1 MSKIISALENV
12 NIFIDF
18 DSTLTKVEG
27 LDELAN
33 IAFADNPNRAQI
45 AAEIARLT
53 DAGMS
58 GEISFGES
66 LRRRVRLLN
75 ANRSHVHELADFLQ
89 TQISDSF
96 LRNAAFLREYRKQIY
111 VISGGFLEFILP
123 VTNRLGIL
131 ENHVFANNFVFDER
145 GDIIGIDEK
154 NLLANDKGKIKILQT
169 LDLRG
174 EIFVIGDGFT
184 DYELRASNSASR
196 FYAFVENVRRPNV
209 IRVADCVIE
218 SFDEFLQDV
227 SVSS

>member
-1 MSKIISALENV
+1 MLENTH
-12 NIFIDF
+12 IFIDF

-33 IAFADNPNRAQI
+33 IAFAGNPQRAEI

-53 DAGMS
+53 DLGMS
-58 GEISFGES
+58 GAISFGES

-75 ANRSHVHELADFLQ
+75 ANRNHIAELAEFLQ

-96 LRNAAFLREYRKQIY
+96 LRNAAFLRENQHRIY
-111 VISGGFLEFILP
+111 IISGGFEEFILP

-154 NLLANDKGKIKILQT
+154 NPLANDKGKIKILQT
-169 LDLRG
+169 LDLPG
-174 EIFVIGDGFT
+174 KIFVIGDGFT
-184 DYELRASNSASR
+184 DYELRASNLASR
-196 FYAFVENVRRPNV
+196 FYAFVENVERANV
-209 IRVADCVIE
+209 VRVADSVVK
-218 SFDEFLQDV
+218 SFDEFIQDV
-227 SVSS
+227 SSFKR